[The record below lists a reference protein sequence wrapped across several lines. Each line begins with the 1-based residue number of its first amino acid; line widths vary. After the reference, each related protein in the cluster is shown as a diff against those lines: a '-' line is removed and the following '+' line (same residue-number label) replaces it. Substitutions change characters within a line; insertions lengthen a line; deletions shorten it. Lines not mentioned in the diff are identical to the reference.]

1 MTIAIT
7 FIPSLVQ
14 FHFTDFLL
22 NYHPYPIIILSFML
36 PNTILLQSRKAT
48 FDGALTHRQSLRHL
62 FAGDCR
68 RIFDEIQYFLL
79 MLSEFRLRHV
89 SVIVSDIRGSEEAK
103 MMVWTWVGVDL
114 NYGFNSS
121 LYPSNALVSL
131 QMRVSPLPRFSI

>member
-36 PNTILLQSRKAT
+36 SNTILLQSRKVT

-79 MLSEFRLRHV
+79 MLSEFRFRH
-89 SVIVSDIRGSEEAK
+89 VSDIRGVRRGKNDGLEL
-103 MMVWTWVGVDL
+103 GR
-114 NYGFNSS
+114 G
-121 LYPSNALVSL
+121 
-131 QMRVSPLPRFSI
+131 

>member
-89 SVIVSDIRGSEEAK
+89 SVIVSDIRGVRRGKNDGLEL
-103 MMVWTWVGVDL
+103 GR
-114 NYGFNSS
+114 G
-121 LYPSNALVSL
+121 
-131 QMRVSPLPRFSI
+131 